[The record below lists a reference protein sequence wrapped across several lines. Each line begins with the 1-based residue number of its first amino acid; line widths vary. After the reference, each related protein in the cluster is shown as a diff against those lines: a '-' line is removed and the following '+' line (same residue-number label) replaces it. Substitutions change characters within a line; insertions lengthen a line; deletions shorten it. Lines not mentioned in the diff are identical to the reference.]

1 MIDGPRAC
9 RASEFE
15 EVIALINQV
24 FRAGTDQDICTDYP
38 LVFNQSKMEY
48 MRILKLDGKVVAHV
62 PVWLREAVVGDDRL
76 RIGVISP
83 TVTHPDY
90 RRRGYA
96 TLCLRDCIRI
106 MEEESCPLSVLWT
119 LEATFPFYQQSGW
132 EAVGLQGWLYRLRP
146 EEHVLFENGPF
157 DVVQYDSANPG
168 PPRFHQDSKQLQV
181 MMKFHDAEPHRIARS
196 SAEYHAL
203 FSLPKTTTFLAMND
217 EEVVAYLMFG
227 EGVNK
232 PGLIEGGGDTAGLE
246 TLVKHV
252 LLEREAD
259 SEIQVLLPL
268 IPSSLGQLIE
278 EKKPGSGRPIEE
290 AKGVGYQ
297 MMRVNSLEKLLRQIE
312 RHLRSKSAGLHG
324 DVCLVCRETE
334 EAVTLNFRD
343 GDVNL
348 STERSAE
355 PIILTRRQLTQL
367 IFGAHPVAKPVECS
381 GKTGEILETIFPFY
395 VPIWELDHS

>member
-24 FRAGTDQDICTDYP
+24 FRAGTNQDIRTDYP
-38 LVFNQSKMEY
+38 LVFNHSKMEY
-48 MRILKLDGKVVAHV
+48 MRILKVDGVVVAHV

-76 RIGVISP
+76 RIGIICP

-96 TLCLRDCIRI
+96 TLCLQDCIRI
-106 MEEESCPLSVLWT
+106 MEEEGSPVSVLWT

-132 EAVGLQGWLYRLRP
+132 EAVGSQGWLYQLRT
-146 EEHVLFENGPF
+146 EEHEFFESGPF
-157 DVVQYDSANPG
+157 GIVQYDPKNADSFNAMMN
-168 PPRFHQDSKQLQV
+168 FHN
-181 MMKFHDAEPHRIARS
+181 AAPHRIARS
-196 SAEYHAL
+196 IEEYRAL
-203 FSLPKTTTFLAMND
+203 FSLPQTTTFLAMNGG
-217 EEVVAYLMFG
+217 EMVAYLMFG

-232 PGLIEGGGDTAGLE
+232 PGLIEGGGDVEGLE
-246 TLVKHV
+246 TLVRHV
-252 LLEREAD
+252 LLERAAD

-312 RHLRSKSAGLHG
+312 NHIRSRSAGLRG
-324 DVCLVCRETE
+324 EVCLVCRETDE
-334 EAVTLNFRD
+334 TVALKFCD
-343 GDVNL
+343 GDVDL
-348 STERSAE
+348 STERLAE
-355 PIILTRRQLTQL
+355 AVVLTRRQLTQL
-367 IFGAHPVAKPVECS
+367 IFGAPPAAKPVEYS
-381 GKTGEILETIFPFY
+381 GVTGEILQTIFPFY

>member
-15 EVIALINQV
+15 EVIALINRV

-48 MRILKLDGKVVAHV
+48 MRILKVDEVVVAHV

-76 RIGVISP
+76 GIGIISP

-96 TLCLRDCIRI
+96 TLCLQDCIRI
-106 MEEESCPLSVLWT
+106 MEEKDCPLSVLWT

-132 EAVGLQGWLYRLRP
+132 EAVGSQGWLYRLRP
-146 EEHVLFENGPF
+146 EEHVLFESGPF
-157 DVVQYDSANPG
+157 DVVQYDPANPA
-168 PPRFHQDSKQLQV
+168 PLQV

-203 FSLPKTTTFLAMND
+203 FSLPKTTTFLAMNG
-217 EEVVAYLMFG
+217 EEMVAYLMFG
-227 EGVNK
+227 KGANK
-232 PGLIEGGGDTAGLE
+232 PGLIEGGGDIAGVE

-252 LLEREAD
+252 LLEQATD

-312 RHLRSKSAGLHG
+312 HHLRSKSAGLHG

-334 EAVTLNFRD
+334 EAVTLKFRD

-355 PIILTRRQLTQL
+355 AVVLTRQQLTQL

-381 GKTGEILETIFPFY
+381 GKTGEILQTIFPFY

>member
-24 FRAGTDQDICTDYP
+24 FRAGTNQDIRTDYP
-38 LVFNQSKMEY
+38 LVFNHSKMEY
-48 MRILKLDGKVVAHV
+48 MRILKMDGVVVAHV

-76 RIGVISP
+76 RIGIICP

-96 TLCLRDCIRI
+96 TLCLQDCIRI
-106 MEEESCPLSVLWT
+106 MEEEGVPVSVLWT

-132 EAVGLQGWLYRLRP
+132 EAVGSQGWLYQLRP
-146 EEHVLFENGPF
+146 EEHELFESGPF
-157 DVVQYDSANPG
+157 DIVQYD
-168 PPRFHQDSKQLQV
+168 PRNADSFNAMMNFHN
-181 MMKFHDAEPHRIARS
+181 AAPHRIARS
-196 SAEYHAL
+196 IEEYRAL
-203 FSLPKTTTFLAMND
+203 FSLPQTTTFLAMNGG
-217 EEVVAYLMFG
+217 EMVAYLMFG

-232 PGLIEGGGDTAGLE
+232 PGLIEGGGDIGGLE
-246 TLVKHV
+246 TLVRHV
-252 LLEREAD
+252 LLERAAD

-312 RHLRSKSAGLHG
+312 NHIRSRSAGLRG
-324 DVCLVCRETE
+324 EVCLVCRETE
-334 EAVTLNFRD
+334 EAVTLKFRD
-343 GDVNL
+343 GEVDL
-348 STERSAE
+348 STERLAE
-355 PIILTRRQLTQL
+355 AVVLTRRQLTQL
-367 IFGAHPVAKPVECS
+367 IFGAHPAAKPVECS
-381 GKTGEILETIFPFY
+381 GVTGEILQTIFPFY

>member
-9 RASEFE
+9 QASEFE

-24 FRAGTDQDICTDYP
+24 FRAGTNQDIRTDYP
-38 LVFNQSKMEY
+38 LVFNHSKMEY
-48 MRILKLDGKVVAHV
+48 MRILKVDGVVVAHV

-76 RIGVISP
+76 RIGIICP

-96 TLCLRDCIRI
+96 TLCLQDCIRI
-106 MEEESCPLSVLWT
+106 MEEEGSPVSVLWT

-132 EAVGLQGWLYRLRP
+132 EAVGSQGWLYQLRP
-146 EEHVLFENGPF
+146 EEHELFESAPF
-157 DVVQYDSANPG
+157 DIVQYDSKNADSFNAMMN
-168 PPRFHQDSKQLQV
+168 FHN
-181 MMKFHDAEPHRIARS
+181 AAPHRIARS
-196 SAEYHAL
+196 IEEYRAL
-203 FSLPKTTTFLAMND
+203 FSLPQTMTFLAMNGG
-217 EEVVAYLMFG
+217 EMVAYLMFG

-232 PGLIEGGGDTAGLE
+232 PGLIEGGGDIGGLE
-246 TLVKHV
+246 TLVRHV
-252 LLEREAD
+252 LLERAAD
-259 SEIQVLLPL
+259 SKIQVLLPL

-312 RHLRSKSAGLHG
+312 NHIRSRSAGLRG
-324 DVCLVCRETE
+324 EVCLVCRETD
-334 EAVTLNFRD
+334 EAVTLKFCD
-343 GDVNL
+343 GDVDL

-355 PIILTRRQLTQL
+355 TVVLTRRQLTQL
-367 IFGAHPVAKPVECS
+367 IFGAHPAAKPVECS
-381 GKTGEILETIFPFY
+381 GVTGEILQTIFPFY

>member
-1 MIDGPRAC
+1 MDHAHV

-24 FRAGTDQDICTDYP
+24 FRAGTNQDIRTDYP
-38 LVFNQSKMEY
+38 LVFNHSKMEY
-48 MRILKLDGKVVAHV
+48 MRILKVDGVVVAHV

-76 RIGVISP
+76 RIGIICP

-96 TLCLRDCIRI
+96 TLCLQDCIRI
-106 MEEESCPLSVLWT
+106 MEEEGSPVSVLWT

-132 EAVGLQGWLYRLRP
+132 EAVGSQGWLYQLRP
-146 EEHVLFENGPF
+146 EEHEFFESGPF
-157 DVVQYDSANPG
+157 DIVQYDPKNADSFNAMMN
-168 PPRFHQDSKQLQV
+168 FHN
-181 MMKFHDAEPHRIARS
+181 AAPHRIARS
-196 SAEYHAL
+196 IEEYRAL
-203 FSLPKTTTFLAMND
+203 FSLPQTTTFLAMNGG
-217 EEVVAYLMFG
+217 EMVAYLMFG

-232 PGLIEGGGDTAGLE
+232 PGLIEGGGDVEGLE
-246 TLVKHV
+246 TLVRHV
-252 LLEREAD
+252 LLERAAD

-312 RHLRSKSAGLHG
+312 NHIRSRSAGLRG
-324 DVCLVCRETE
+324 EVCLVCRETE
-334 EAVTLNFRD
+334 EAVTLKFCD
-343 GDVNL
+343 GDVDL
-348 STERSAE
+348 STERLAE
-355 PIILTRRQLTQL
+355 AVVLTRRQLTQL
-367 IFGAHPVAKPVECS
+367 IFGAHPAAKPVEYS
-381 GKTGEILETIFPFY
+381 GVTGEILQTIFPFY

>member
-1 MIDGPRAC
+1 MIDGPRGC

-24 FRAGTDQDICTDYP
+24 FRAETDQDIRTDYP

-48 MRILKLDGKVVAHV
+48 MRILKLDEVVVAHV

-76 RIGVISP
+76 GIGIISP
-83 TVTHPDY
+83 TVTHPHY

-96 TLCLRDCIRI
+96 TLCLHDCIRI
-106 MEEESCPLSVLWT
+106 MEAEDCPLSVLWT

-132 EAVGLQGWLYRLRP
+132 EAVGSQGWLYRLRP
-146 EEHVLFENGPF
+146 EEHVLFESGPF
-157 DVVQYDSANPG
+157 DVVQYDPANPA
-168 PPRFHQDSKQLQV
+168 PLQG
-181 MMKFHDAEPHRIARS
+181 MMKFHDTEPHRIARS

-203 FSLPKTTTFLAMND
+203 FSLPKTTTFLAMNG
-217 EEVVAYLMFG
+217 EEMVAYLMFG

-232 PGLIEGGGDTAGLE
+232 PGLLEGGGDIAGLK
-246 TLVKHV
+246 TLIKHV

-278 EKKPGSGRPIEE
+278 EKKPRTGRPIEE

-312 RHLRSKSAGLHG
+312 HHLRSKSAGLHG

-334 EAVTLNFRD
+334 EAVTLKFRD
-343 GDVNL
+343 GDVDL

-355 PIILTRRQLTQL
+355 AVVLTRQQLTQL
-367 IFGAHPVAKPVECS
+367 IFGPHPAAELVECS
-381 GKTGEILETIFPFY
+381 GRTGEILETIFPFY

>member
-1 MIDGPRAC
+1 MIDGPRTC

-24 FRAGTDQDICTDYP
+24 FRAGTNQDIRTDYP

-48 MRILKLDGKVVAHV
+48 MRILKVDGVVVAHV
-62 PVWLREAVVGDDRL
+62 PVWGREAVARDDRL
-76 RIGVISP
+76 RIGIISP

-106 MEEESCPLSVLWT
+106 MEEEGWPVSVLWT

-132 EAVGLQGWLYRLRP
+132 EAVGSQGWLYRLRP
-146 EEHVLFENGPF
+146 AEHSLFEGGAF
-157 DVVQYDSANPG
+157 DVIQYDPANPDL
-168 PPRFHQDSKQLQV
+168 PRFHRDSKQLEA
-181 MMKFHDAEPHRIARS
+181 MMQFHDAEPHRIARS
-196 SAEYHAL
+196 IEEYRAL
-203 FSLPKTTTFLAMND
+203 FSLPRTTTFLAMNG
-217 EEVVAYLMFG
+217 EEVAAYLMFG

-232 PGLIEGGGDTAGLE
+232 PGLIEGGGDMAGLE
-246 TLVKHV
+246 TLVRYV
-252 LLEREAD
+252 LLERAAD

-278 EKKPGSGRPIEE
+278 RKKPGSRRPIEE

-312 RHLRSKSAGLHG
+312 HHLRRQSAGLHG
-324 DVCLVCRETE
+324 EICLVCRETDE
-334 EAVTLNFRD
+334 VVTLKFRD
-343 GDVNL
+343 GDVDL
-348 STERSAE
+348 SVERSAE
-355 PIILTRRQLTQL
+355 AVVLTRRELTQL
-367 IFGAHPVAKPVECS
+367 IFGAHPAAQPVEYS
-381 GKTGEILETIFPFY
+381 GIAGEILQTIFPFY

>member
-1 MIDGPRAC
+1 MIDGPRGC
-9 RASEFE
+9 RAAEFE

-24 FRAGTDQDICTDYP
+24 FRAGTDQDIRTDYP
-38 LVFNQSKMEY
+38 LVFNHSKMEY
-48 MRILKLDGKVVAHV
+48 MRILKLDEVVVAHV

-76 RIGVISP
+76 GIGIISP

-96 TLCLRDCIRI
+96 TLCLHDCIRI

-132 EAVGLQGWLYRLRP
+132 EAVGSQGWLYRLRP
-146 EEHVLFENGPF
+146 EEHVLFESGPF
-157 DVVQYDSANPG
+157 DVVQYDPANPA
-168 PPRFHQDSKQLQV
+168 PLQA

-203 FSLPKTTTFLAMND
+203 FSLPKTTTFLAMNG
-217 EEVVAYLMFG
+217 EEMVAYLMFG
-227 EGVNK
+227 EGMNK
-232 PGLIEGGGDTAGLE
+232 PGLLEGGGDIAGLE

-278 EKKPGSGRPIEE
+278 KKKPGSGRPIEE

-312 RHLRSKSAGLHG
+312 HHLRSKSAGLHG

-334 EAVTLNFRD
+334 EAVTLKFRD
-343 GDVNL
+343 GDVDL

-367 IFGAHPVAKPVECS
+367 IFGPHPAAKLVEYS
-381 GKTGEILETIFPFY
+381 GRTGEILQTIFPFY

>member
-24 FRAGTDQDICTDYP
+24 FRTGTNQDIRTDYP
-38 LVFNQSKMEY
+38 LVFNHSKMEY
-48 MRILKLDGKVVAHV
+48 MRILKVDGMVVAHV

-76 RIGVISP
+76 RIGIICP

-96 TLCLRDCIRI
+96 TLCLQDCIYI
-106 MEEESCPLSVLWT
+106 MEEEGSPVSVLWT

-132 EAVGLQGWLYRLRP
+132 EAIGSQGWLYQLRP
-146 EEHVLFENGPF
+146 EEHTLFENSSF
-157 DVVQYDSANPG
+157 DIVQYDPKNA
-168 PPRFHQDSKQLQV
+168 DSFNAMV
-181 MMKFHDAEPHRIARS
+181 KFHDSEPYRIARTS
-196 SAEYHAL
+196 EEYRAL
-203 FSLPKTTTFLAMND
+203 FSLPQTTTFLAMN
-217 EEVVAYLMFG
+217 EGKMVAYLMFG

-232 PGLIEGGGDTAGLE
+232 PGLIEGGGDVEGLE
-246 TLVKHV
+246 TLVRHV
-252 LLEREAD
+252 LLERAAD

-312 RHLRSKSAGLHG
+312 NHIRSRSAGLRG
-324 DVCLVCRETE
+324 EVCLVCRETD
-334 EAVTLNFRD
+334 EAVTLKFCD
-343 GDVNL
+343 GDVDL
-348 STERSAE
+348 LTERLE
-355 PIILTRRQLTQL
+355 ETVVLTRRQLTQL
-367 IFGAHPVAKPVECS
+367 IFGAHPAAKPVEYS
-381 GKTGEILETIFPFY
+381 GVTGEILQTIFPFY